1 MQNKKVLSE
10 FQSALLDA
18 TLDDF
23 SDIPH
28 EDDINIEMS
37 ANFLTNADA
46 LIANSKRQSLHTV
59 NLTLKRLIL
68 IAAIISMLATTAM
81 AIPAV
86 REAIIDFFF
95 TNHSDHYGI
104 TFDSNEAS
112 NAPNM
117 IVDAYGPTYIP
128 NGFEL
133 ALEDVSQAGVAFWYV
148 NEQDQWICF
157 TQYVIPPDATDD
169 SWFGV
174 NAEETQRQSLLLD
187 GYLVEEIQSRSVYFW
202 FWTDNTYL
210 YSLEITNGIPQEVT
224 EQVFRSI
231 QAMPN

>member
-86 REAIIDFFF
+86 REAIIDFF
-95 TNHSDHYGI
+95 
-104 TFDSNEAS
+104 
-112 NAPNM
+112 
-117 IVDAYGPTYIP
+117 
-128 NGFEL
+128 
-133 ALEDVSQAGVAFWYV
+133 
-148 NEQDQWICF
+148 
-157 TQYVIPPDATDD
+157 
-169 SWFGV
+169 
-174 NAEETQRQSLLLD
+174 LL
-187 GYLVEEIQSRSVYFW
+187 
-202 FWTDNTYL
+202 
-210 YSLEITNGIPQEVT
+210 
-224 EQVFRSI
+224 
-231 QAMPN
+231 